1 MKVLAIIPAR
11 YASTRFPGKPLAE
24 LGGESIIS
32 RVRRTEGI
40 EDVVVATDDEGICD
54 HVESFC
60 EEGAVMM
67 TSDKHNS
74 GTERCG
80 EVVERLERQ
89 GYSYDVI
96 INVQGDE
103 PFVEPA
109 QLQTLID
116 CFNDPAVQIAT
127 LATPI
132 ASTDELLSP
141 NNVKVVFGFD
151 SEDENGFIGPNCRA
165 LYFSRQPIPFVRDH
179 PVKEWLGFG
188 AFYKHVGI
196 YAFRPEALAKA
207 CKPLPCLI
215 EQCERLEQLR
225 WLYAGIPITVRITDH
240 ANIGID
246 TPDDLAAAEEY
257 LKQNKIK

>member
-11 YASTRFPGKPLAE
+11 YASTRFPGKPLAM

-32 RVRRTEGI
+32 RVYRRVSRTEGVD
-40 EDVVVATDDEGICD
+40 DVVVATDDERICD

-67 TSDKHNS
+67 TSEGHNS

-89 GYSYDVI
+89 GYHYDVI

-103 PFVEPA
+103 PFVKPT

-116 CFNDPAVQIAT
+116 CFNDHEVQIAT

-132 ASTDELLSP
+132 TSTDELLSP
-141 NNVKVVFGFD
+141 NNVKVVFNQNFK
-151 SEDENGFIGPNCRA
+151 A
-165 LYFSRQPIPFVRDH
+165 LYFSRQPIPFVRDV
-179 PVKEWLGFG
+179 PIEKWLGHG
-188 AFYKHVGI
+188 AYYKHVGI
-196 YAFRPEALAKA
+196 YAFRSQVMEQVCQPV
-207 CKPLPCLI
+207 PCLI

-225 WLYAGIPITVRITDH
+225 WLYTGIPIAVRITDH

-246 TPDDLAAAEEY
+246 TPEDLAAAEAQ
-257 LKQNKIK
+257 LKA